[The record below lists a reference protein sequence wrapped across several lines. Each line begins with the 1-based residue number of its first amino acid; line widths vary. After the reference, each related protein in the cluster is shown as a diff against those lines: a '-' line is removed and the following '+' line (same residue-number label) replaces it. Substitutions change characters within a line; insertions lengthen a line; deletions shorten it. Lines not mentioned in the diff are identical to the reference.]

1 MLQNESANALVV
13 ALELLSEEDQ
23 AFLKAIQDKEK
34 REAIIR
40 LLEEAGL
47 LPS

>member
-1 MLQNESANALVV
+1 MLQNESVNALVL
-13 ALELLSEEDQ
+13 AFDLLSEEDQ
-23 AFLKAIQDKEK
+23 AFLKAIQDKETRK
-34 REAIIR
+34 EIIR